1 MKKAFFIIAM
11 AASMTFGAAAQ
22 NSDAFMPVVNLGY
35 TYYNGLTIPRDGGS
49 RYSIV
54 DRTIHLSGSAIM
66 IDADL
71 WRVTRNISAGLHL
84 GVMEA
89 AYNRISTRED
99 VVVPG
104 LHYGIDMRLHL
115 LPDARRF
122 DLCFA
127 GMLGSYWSKHA
138 TPLPEY
144 GASIVLTYYPLA
156 HLGVF
161 AEAAWGQYFYAEHDP
176 YGNITNVITYGTTM
190 FKAGI
195 SYRFAAP
202 AK

>member
-1 MKKAFFIIAM
+1 M

-22 NSDAFMPVVNLGY
+22 NSDAFKPVVNLGY
-35 TYYNGLTIPRDGGS
+35 TYYNGPTIPRDGGS
-49 RYSIV
+49 PYHIV
-54 DRTIHLSGSAIM
+54 NRTKHFSGSAVM
-66 IDADL
+66 VDADL
-71 WRVTRNISAGLHL
+71 WRVARNVSAGLHL

-89 AYNRISTRED
+89 AYNTPSEV

-104 LHYGIDMRLHL
+104 FHYGLDMRLHL
-115 LPDARRF
+115 QPDTRHF
-122 DLCFA
+122 DICFA
-127 GMLGSYWSKHA
+127 GMLGSYWQKHA
-138 TPLPEY
+138 TPMPEY
-144 GASIVLTYYPLA
+144 GASIALTYYPLA

-161 AEAAWGQYFYAEHDP
+161 AEAAWGQYWYAARDP
-176 YGNITNVITYGTTM
+176 FGGVMNIITSGTTM